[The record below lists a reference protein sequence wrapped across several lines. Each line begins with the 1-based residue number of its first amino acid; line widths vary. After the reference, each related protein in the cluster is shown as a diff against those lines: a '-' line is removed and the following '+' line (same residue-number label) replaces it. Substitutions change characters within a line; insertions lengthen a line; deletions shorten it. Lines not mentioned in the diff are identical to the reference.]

1 MLLNKKLKIMKS
13 LSSFLMALMLVLS
26 LNAGAQQT
34 KTAAKPADK
43 KEVKATNSNAPE
55 TKGPVKKDGTP
66 DKRYKSNKKLKKDGT
81 PDKRYNVNKET
92 ATK

>member
-1 MLLNKKLKIMKS
+1 MLLNKTNKIMKS
-13 LSSFLMALMLVLS
+13 LSSLLMALMLVLS

-34 KTAAKPADK
+34 KTVAKPADK
-43 KEVKATNSNAPE
+43 KEVKAAGTNAE

-66 DKRYKSNKKLKKDGT
+66 DKRYKANKKLKKDGT

-92 ATK
+92 TK

>member
-1 MLLNKKLKIMKS
+1 MKS
-13 LSSFLMALMLVLS
+13 LSSLLMVLMLVLS

-43 KEVKATNSNAPE
+43 KEVKATSSKPSE
-55 TKGPVKKDGTP
+55 VKGPVKKDGTP

-92 ATK
+92 TTK

>member
-1 MLLNKKLKIMKS
+1 MKS
-13 LSSFLMALMLVLS
+13 LSSLLMALMLVIS

-43 KEVKATNSNAPE
+43 KEVKAAPAPAKA
-55 TKGPVKKDGTP
+55 TPGPVKKDGTP
-66 DKRYKSNKKLKKDGT
+66 DKRYNANKKLKKDGT

-92 ATK
+92 TK

>member
-1 MLLNKKLKIMKS
+1 MKS
-13 LSSFLMALMLVLS
+13 LSSLLMALMLVLS

-43 KEVKATNSNAPE
+43 KEVKAAGSAPSE

-92 ATK
+92 AK